1 MSRSSTV
8 SAASQPSGR
17 REDVLA
23 VLRDAVGAMT
33 IVDIAEHLEVHP
45 NTVRF
50 HLEALVADGRAER
63 VEPDHKS
70 QGRPPQMY
78 RAVAGMDP
86 GGSRRYQML
95 AEILTVALAGDPESS
110 AKALAAGRAW
120 ADRIARPTRTKPG
133 VRASVNRLIGL
144 LDDLGFAPQRRDTD
158 GEVQV
163 GLRHCPFLELVDE
176 ARSVVCPIHL
186 GLMQGAMT
194 MWRAPVAVDRLEPFA
209 EPGLCLAHLTV
220 DKEAS

>member
-1 MSRSSTV
+1 MSSV
-8 SAASQPSGR
+8 SQPSGR

-23 VLRDAVGAMT
+23 VLRDAADAMT
-33 IVDIAEHLEVHP
+33 IVDIAERLDVHP

-63 VEPDHKS
+63 VEPDRKR

-86 GGSRRYQML
+86 GGSRRYRML
-95 AEILTVALAGDPESS
+95 AEILTAALAGDPDAG
-110 AKALAAGRAW
+110 AKALEAGRAW
-120 ADRIARPTRTKPG
+120 AGRMTRPTRTKPG
-133 VRASVNRLIGL
+133 VRASINRLTGL
-144 LDDLGFAPQRRDTD
+144 LDDLGFAPQRRDMD
-158 GEVQV
+158 GKVQV
-163 GLRHCPFLELVDE
+163 GLRHCPFLELAEE

>member
-1 MSRSSTV
+1 MSSV
-8 SAASQPSGR
+8 SQPSGR

-23 VLRDAVGAMT
+23 TLRDAARAMT
-33 IVDIAEHLEVHP
+33 IVEIAEQLEVHP

-63 VEPDHKS
+63 VEPERKR

-86 GGSRRYQML
+86 GGSRRYRML
-95 AEILTVALAGDPESS
+95 AEILTVALAGDPDAST
-110 AKALAAGRAW
+110 KALAAGRAW
-120 ADRIARPTRTKPG
+120 AVRLTRPARTKPG
-133 VRASVNRLIGL
+133 VRASINRLIGL
-144 LDDLGFAPQRRDTD
+144 LDDLGFAPQRLHGPGD
-158 GEVQV
+158 VQV
-163 GLRHCPFLELVDE
+163 GLRHCPFLELADE

-209 EPGLCLAHLTV
+209 EPGLCLAHLTI